1 MPYDIRD
8 NFPSTSILSILLYID
23 FTSFATGDMKS
34 SHSFSKN
41 LTILW
46 CGKKRQQKNPNLSD
60 SDFMFLAPQVGLE
73 PTTLRLTAEC
83 SAIELLRNIT
93 FKERDDY
100 TAALRFCQPLF
111 YNFFRT
117 KRKDAENT
125 PDKRRVVRDS
135 VGHGIKRIEI
145 ALLCH
150 QFVKRARFGD
160 AAVLEG
166 DNAVVMSE
174 QFFLQRVGD
183 DIMPVWPPSRA
194 QTGVRPSAHRSP
206 FQSLPSPSRPCRR
219 KT

>member
-1 MPYDIRD
+1 
-8 NFPSTSILSILLYID
+8 
-23 FTSFATGDMKS
+23 
-34 SHSFSKN
+34 
-41 LTILW
+41 
-46 CGKKRQQKNPNLSD
+46 
-60 SDFMFLAPQVGLE
+60 MFLAPQVGLE

-83 SAIELLRNIT
+83 SAIELLRKIC

-111 YNFFRT
+111 YNFFRA

-135 VGHGIKRIEI
+135 VGHGIKRVEI
-145 ALLCH
+145 ALLRH

-160 AAVLEG
+160 AAVFKG
-166 DNAVVMSE
+166 DNAVVTSSE
-174 QFFLQRVGD
+174 QFFLQRVGN
-183 DIMPVWPPSRA
+183 DIMPVWPPSRS
-194 QTGVRPSAHRSP
+194 QTGVRPSVHRSP

>member
-1 MPYDIRD
+1 
-8 NFPSTSILSILLYID
+8 
-23 FTSFATGDMKS
+23 
-34 SHSFSKN
+34 
-41 LTILW
+41 
-46 CGKKRQQKNPNLSD
+46 
-60 SDFMFLAPQVGLE
+60 MFLAPQVGLE

-111 YNFFRT
+111 YIFFRT

-135 VGHGIKRIEI
+135 VGHGIERIEI
-145 ALLCH
+145 TLLCH
-150 QFVKRARFGD
+150 QFVKRARFGN
-160 AAVLEG
+160 AAVFKSG
-166 DNAVVMSE
+166 NAVVTSE
-174 QFFLQRVGD
+174 QFFLQRVGE
-183 DIMPVWPPSRA
+183 DIMSVWPPSRA
-194 QTGVRPSAHRSP
+194 QTCVRPSAHRSP